1 MGPQEKR
8 LTSELAIYLVRSCSR
23 AQAALPP
30 GETLDLAGRRRWF
43 ERAYQEWLQT
53 PRVDLAGR
61 TPHEVIATERA
72 RLGADREPRSKAQF
86 LFNDESV
93 VEIYTNLP
101 RVDFREP
108 AD

>member
-43 ERAYQEWLQT
+43 ERAYQEWLLT

-72 RLGADREPRSKAQF
+72 QRGADREPRGKAPSPRPI
-86 LFNDESV
+86 ESV

>member
-8 LTSELAIYLVRSCSR
+8 LTSELAIYLVRSCAR

-30 GETLDLAGRRRWF
+30 GETLDVAGRRRWF
-43 ERAYQEWLQT
+43 ERAYQEWLLT

-72 RLGADREPRSKAQF
+72 QLGADREPRNRATSPRPA
-86 LFNDESV
+86 ESV

>member
-43 ERAYQEWLQT
+43 ERAYQEWLLT

-72 RLGADREPRSKAQF
+72 QLAAERESRDRATSRRPG
-86 LFNDESV
+86 ESM

>member
-43 ERAYQEWLQT
+43 ERAYQEWLLT

-72 RLGADREPRSKAQF
+72 QRGADREPRSKAPSPRPA
-86 LFNDESV
+86 ESV

>member
-1 MGPQEKR
+1 MGPLEKR

-23 AQAALPP
+23 AQAALPS

-43 ERAYQEWLQT
+43 ERAYQEWLLT

-72 RLGADREPRSKAQF
+72 QLAAEREPAIGARPQRPT
-86 LFNDESV
+86 ESV

>member
-8 LTSELAIYLVRSCSR
+8 LTSELAIYLVRSCAR
-23 AQAALPP
+23 AQAALSP

-43 ERAYQEWLQT
+43 ERAYQEWLLT

-72 RLGADREPRSKAQF
+72 QLAAEREPRDRGTPRPHA
-86 LFNDESV
+86 ETM